1 MRARIQ
7 QHDLV
12 SALLVGL
19 VRALLVGL
27 VSDLHCSSALHRAR
41 TKASLVSSQFSQ
53 NESAFAST

>member
-41 TKASLVSSQFSQ
+41 TKARLLLP
-53 NESAFAST
+53 NPL